1 MTGWAGSGPQPFVN
15 ADGSINVVVI
25 SGGSTTYPVPF
36 ISNISAPL
44 LGIEYLQTFP
54 ASVKRFMV
62 RVRGASAFRIAYISG
77 ATLSG
82 NYISVRSGCY
92 YTEQSVSTNL
102 PLNIYIQTTKANEI
116 IEILY
121 WA

>member
-1 MTGWAGSGPQPFVN
+1 MTGWAGVGPVPFVN

-25 SGGSTTYPVPF
+25 SGGSTTYPAPF
-36 ISNISAPL
+36 IVNTLAPTS
-44 LGIEYLQTFP
+44 GIEYLQTFP
-54 ASVKRFMV
+54 ATVKKFMI
-62 RVRGASAFRIAYISG
+62 RVRGGSAFKVAYISG
-77 ATLSG
+77 ATISG
-82 NYISVRSGCY
+82 NHINIRSGCY

-102 PLNIYIQTTKANEI
+102 PLNIYIQTTKANET

>member
-1 MTGWAGSGPQPFVN
+1 MTGWGGVGPVPYVN

-25 SGGSTTYPVPF
+25 SGGSTTYPAPF
-36 ISNISAPL
+36 VSNISAPL
-44 LGIEYLQTFP
+44 AGIEYSQTFP
-54 ASVKRFMV
+54 ATVKRFVV
-62 RVRGASAFRIAYISG
+62 RTRGASAFRIAYISG

-82 NYISVRSGCY
+82 NYISIRSGCY

-102 PLNIYIQTTKANEI
+102 PLNIYIYTTKINEI